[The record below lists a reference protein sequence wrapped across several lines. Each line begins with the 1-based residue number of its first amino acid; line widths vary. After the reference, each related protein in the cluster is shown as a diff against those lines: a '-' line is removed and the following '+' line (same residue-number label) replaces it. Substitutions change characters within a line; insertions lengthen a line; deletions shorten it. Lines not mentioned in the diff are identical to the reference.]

1 MYQKQGEGG
10 MALQEMSAVESRKVQ
25 EKSIHCCTKLQKVYF
40 NFELREAFGTV
51 LTPVINNQKPWVERK
66 QVCACV

>member
-1 MYQKQGEGG
+1 

-40 NFELREAFGTV
+40 NFERREAFGTV
-51 LTPVINNQKPWVERK
+51 LTPVINDQKP
-66 QVCACV
+66 